1 MKSSKKI
8 MAMIMA
14 LCVITGALSGCSS
27 KDAAISPAKNNNPS
41 NAAFMND
48 EMRTMLSDLRRVDD
62 DGYLFELS
70 YDYDYYD
77 SAILAIMDSITQLDA
92 GCSAF
97 TTYNIDGDFIL
108 ARNYD
113 YNHPD
118 KNGDPSGLNLLI
130 RTAQPGKLKSIAV
143 CDAFWL
149 DQSNYSRG
157 AFDDG
162 TTDISNIMIAPF
174 MCVDGMNEAG
184 VSVALLALDTKDGET
199 ATNQKT
205 GKDKAIHSVLLRYIL
220 DNAKSVEEAIAIAK
234 QYDVVSSAK
243 QEIHMIVSDKAGDTA
258 VLEWRKFGT
267 DTEQRLYVTYTNAV
281 TNFYVGF
288 DDAEDMYHEDGSVRE
303 KLTQVT
309 GLTNT
314 YHYGY
319 GHGYHR
325 FNGIVSAM
333 DRYISEDAVPTDNG
347 VKNASMLNSQA
358 YNILS
363 VAAQEPGMEK
373 TSLTQYS
380 ALYDMAN
387 GRLGICLERDYTKEY
402 VFSFSLEE

>member
-1 MKSSKKI
+1 
-8 MAMIMA
+8 
-14 LCVITGALSGCSS
+14 
-27 KDAAISPAKNNNPS
+27 
-41 NAAFMND
+41 
-48 EMRTMLSDLRRVDD
+48 
-62 DGYLFELS
+62 
-70 YDYDYYD
+70 
-77 SAILAIMDSITQLDA
+77 
-92 GCSAF
+92 
-97 TTYNIDGDFIL
+97 
-108 ARNYD
+108 
-113 YNHPD
+113 
-118 KNGDPSGLNLLI
+118 
-130 RTAQPGKLKSIAV
+130 
-143 CDAFWL
+143 
-149 DQSNYSRG
+149 
-157 AFDDG
+157 
-162 TTDISNIMIAPF
+162 
-174 MCVDGMNEAG
+174 
-184 VSVALLALDTKDGET
+184 VALLALDTKDGET

-333 DRYISEDAVPTDNG
+333 DRYIPEDAVPTDNG
-347 VKNASMLNSQA
+347 VKNASMMNSQA

>member
-1 MKSSKKI
+1 MGV
-8 MAMIMA
+8 
-14 LCVITGALSGCSS
+14 C
-27 KDAAISPAKNNNPS
+27 AISAMLVGCINRNIDYPSANNSNPS
-41 NAAFMND
+41 NAAFISAD
-48 EMRTMLSDLRRVDD
+48 MRAVLNRLRRVDEE
-62 DGYLFELS
+62 GYLFELS

-77 SAILAIMDSITQLDA
+77 SAILDTVDLISQMDA

-97 TTYNIDGDFIL
+97 TTFNSDGDFML

-118 KNGDPSGLNLLI
+118 KNGEPSGLNLFL
-130 RTAQPGKLKSIAV
+130 RTAPAGKLKSIAM

-149 DQSNYSRG
+149 DPSHYAKG

-162 TTDISNIMIAPF
+162 KTDISNVMIAPF
-174 MCVDGMNEAG
+174 LCVDGMNEAG
-184 VSVALLALDTKDGET
+184 VSAALLALDTKTGES
-199 ATNQKT
+199 ATNQNT

-220 DNAKSVEEAIAIAK
+220 DDAKNVEEAIDIAR

-243 QEIHMIVSDKAGDTA
+243 QDIHIIVSDKGGNTA
-258 VLEWRKFGT
+258 VLEWRQYGK
-267 DTEQRLYVTYTNAV
+267 DTEQKLYVTYTNAV

-288 DDAEDMYHEDGSVRE
+288 DDAEDMYYDDGSLRE
-303 KLTQVT
+303 RFTQVT

-325 FNGIVSAM
+325 FSGLVSAM
-333 DRYISEDAVPTDNG
+333 DRYISADVQPTENG
-347 VKNASMLNSQA
+347 VQNAKMMNLQA

-363 VAAQEPGMEK
+363 VAAQEPGLEK

-387 GRLGICLERDYTKEY
+387 GSLGICLECDYTREY
-402 VFSFSLEE
+402 CFSFNAEK